1 MPIIQMNLM
10 QGRSEAMKRDAIVAV
25 TDALV
30 RTLGVRHDQVRIMI
44 NELLP
49 ENYGMGGATAKQLQ
63 QARAAQAQ
71 TTESLS

>member
-10 QGRSEAMKRDAIVAV
+10 QGRSEEMKRDAIVAV

-30 RTLGVRHDQVRIMI
+30 RTLGVRRDQVRIMI

-49 ENYGMGGATAKQLQ
+49 ENYGMGGETAKQLL
-63 QARAAQAQ
+63 QAATAQAL
-71 TTESLS
+71 TTEGN

>member
-25 TDALV
+25 TDAVV
-30 RTLGVRHDQVRIMI
+30 RTLGVRREQVRIMI

-49 ENYGMGGATAKQLQ
+49 ENYGMGGETAKQLLH
-63 QARAAQAQ
+63 AATAQAL
-71 TTESLS
+71 TTERN